1 MATIGAG
8 NLGQGDHSL
17 PVNPKSLGLPVSN
30 YVVYQLQVAN
40 SYGTFR
46 QCKMM
51 TAAR

>member
-30 YVVYQLQVAN
+30 YVYQLQVAN